1 MALLDIQDLYLEI
14 NHLGRRASVLHGV
27 NLRVDAGEIVGLVGE
42 TGSGKTLT
50 ALSTLR
56 LLPPGGKLTRG
67 KLLFAGVDLVTA
79 TDAQVQALRGRSI
92 GLIFQQARAALNPTR
107 PVLQQLADRFIDLR
121 KLPRKA
127 GLEGAIALLKQV
139 GLPEPE
145 VRGWQY
151 PHQLSGG
158 MCQRVMIALAMAA
171 GPKLLLADEPTTG
184 LDVTLQAQILELLTG
199 LAKQE
204 QLAVLLITHDLAMV
218 AESCHR
224 VAVMYAGEVVEEGL
238 TADVLYRP
246 KHPYTVGLVNAVASL
261 EAGQRPIAIPGMVA
275 RFQEPPHFCPFA
287 ARCPQAFDRCHQ
299 ERPILHEIEP
309 TRQVACHLYANAK

>member
-1 MALLDIQDLYLEI
+1 
-14 NHLGRRASVLHGV
+14 
-27 NLRVDAGEIVGLVGE
+27 
-42 TGSGKTLT
+42 
-50 ALSTLR
+50 
-56 LLPPGGKLTRG
+56 
-67 KLLFAGVDLVTA
+67 
-79 TDAQVQALRGRSI
+79 
-92 GLIFQQARAALNPTR
+92 
-107 PVLQQLADRFIDLR
+107 
-121 KLPRKA
+121 
-127 GLEGAIALLKQV
+127 
-139 GLPEPE
+139 LPEPE

-287 ARCPQAFDRCHQ
+287 ARCPQAFGRCHQ
-299 ERPILHEIEP
+299 ARPTLGTVEP